1 MIENG
6 YMLQSCHYYTDIK
19 EMKVVIDLLWKME
32 VFER

>member
-6 YMLQSCHYYTDIK
+6 YMQSCHYYTDIE
-19 EMKVVIDLLWKME
+19 EMKVVIDLLWKMK